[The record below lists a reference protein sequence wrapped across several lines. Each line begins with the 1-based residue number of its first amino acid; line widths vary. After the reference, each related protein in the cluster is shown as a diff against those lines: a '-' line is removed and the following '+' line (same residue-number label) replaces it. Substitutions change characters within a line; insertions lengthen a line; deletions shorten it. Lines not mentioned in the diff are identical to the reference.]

1 MLFNLNINLSENDYL
16 SFNNFHSFES
26 THGKK
31 LIRKT
36 RIRFILAMVFLAAL
50 VVLILGWTT
59 FSVVYA
65 ALLLLLTL
73 LYMLFFKKVITRN
86 IKTQIKRLKKMGKLP
101 FDPVSTLEF
110 YEDKMVEITAL
121 QRTEQSYSI
130 FERICVVKDR
140 YIFLYKSSVSAYILP
155 VLQVKEQLNQ
165 EDFIEFL
172 AKKCT
177 NLEYYLPTRNRL
189 DRLVKPVVLE

>member
-31 LIRKT
+31 LINKT
-36 RIRFILAMVFLAAL
+36 RIFFVLAMIILAAL
-50 VVLILGWTT
+50 FLLVMGLTT
-59 FSVVYA
+59 FSITYA
-65 ALLLLLTL
+65 VLLLLFTL
-73 LYMLFFKKVITRN
+73 LYMVFFKKILTRN

-140 YIFLYKSSVSAYILP
+140 YIFLYKSSVGAYTLP
-155 VLQVKEQLNQ
+155 VLQIKEQVSQ
-165 EDFIEFL
+165 EDFIAFL
-172 AKKCT
+172 SRKCT
-177 NLEYYLPTRNRL
+177 NVEYY
-189 DRLVKPVVLE
+189 

>member
-1 MLFNLNINLSENDYL
+1 MLFNLNINLSEDEYL

-26 THGKK
+26 VHGKK

-36 RIRFILAMVFLAAL
+36 RILFILAMVFLASL
-50 VVLILGWTT
+50 VVLMLGWTT
-59 FSVVYA
+59 FSVTYA
-65 ALLLLLTL
+65 ALLLLFTL
-73 LYMLFFKKVITRN
+73 LYMAFFKKILARN
-86 IKTQIKRLKKMGKLP
+86 VKTQIKRLKKIGKLP
-101 FDPVSTLEF
+101 FDPISTLEF
-110 YEDKMVEITAL
+110 HEDKVVEITAL

-140 YIFLYKSSVSAYILP
+140 YILLYKSSVSAYILP

-172 AKKCT
+172 SKKCT
-177 NLEYYLPTRNRL
+177 NVEYY
-189 DRLVKPVVLE
+189 

>member
-26 THGKK
+26 AHGKK
-31 LIRKT
+31 LIWKT

-73 LYMLFFKKVITRN
+73 LYMLFFKKVLTRN

-110 YEDKMVEITAL
+110 YEDKMVEFTAL

-130 FERICVVKDR
+130 FERICVVKDL
-140 YIFLYKSSVSAYILP
+140 YIFLYKSSVSAYTLP
-155 VLQVKEQLNQ
+155 VLQIKEQVSQ
-165 EDFIEFL
+165 EDFIAFL
-172 AKKCT
+172 SRKCT
-177 NLEYYLPTRNRL
+177 NVEYY
-189 DRLVKPVVLE
+189 